1 MIAGASDCLSRRLLV
16 IRPVKNLARYIKPAG
31 RIAVIDFYPELGG
44 HKNEPAL
51 QITKEQTAAW
61 MNAIGFKSVEEFA
74 LFNDKW
80 FVLYSR

>member
-1 MIAGASDCLSRRLLV
+1 M
-16 IRPVKNLARYIKPAG
+16 KPAG

-51 QITKEQTAAW
+51 QITKDQTAAW
-61 MNAIGFKSVEEFA
+61 MTAIGFKPVEEFT

-80 FVLYSR
+80 FVMYSR